1 MPSTQKQRGI
11 ADLWLVAIALICVLG
26 LLFGIEKVWVSYING
41 IDAKGYARG
50 VKETETKFVERDNA
64 ALAAANK
71 RIEELTAQARAQE
84 EEGQR
89 KQDLLAQQREKD
101 RQHAEFIHD
110 RDVAAALNGTLGLRF
125 PGKNTGSA
133 ARSNPDPGTKAGT
146 AAGGGDGAAT
156 CELSRQA
163 NADLYALVDDA
174 DDVAKQLA
182 SAQQVIV
189 QDRLTC
195 NGGP

>member
-1 MPSTQKQRGI
+1 MKNQRGI
-11 ADLWLVAIALICVLG
+11 ADLWLVAIAAIVLLG
-26 LLFGIEKVWVSYING
+26 LVYGISHAWISYVDG

-64 ALAAANK
+64 KLAAANK
-71 RIEELTAQARAQE
+71 RIEELTAQVHAQE

-89 KQDLLAQQREKD
+89 KQDLIAQQREKD
-101 RQHAEFIHD
+101 RQNAQAVHD